1 MRFIYGM
8 MGFKMDQAN
17 GGQGGGGGG
26 GGGQGGGQGAGGQG
40 GGQGGGGGES
50 AETKALRERA
60 EAAERELKALR
71 EKNNPSG
78 GGGGNN
84 SDPDLREKAEKERR
98 ENEEKARDV
107 KAVEGAVKFNM
118 GLKEFTEK
126 NKELLPKE
134 VGDIVRLSDRESYG
148 SEVARANALKA
159 SIMQSYFLVEANL
172 TDLTAS
178 QKESVAEFLKLSKTG
193 RESKAAELYNAVF
206 EPALEMHKKL
216 HKAQEIVRAK
226 NGYASGGSSAMDT
239 YKQKLLEAAKRGII
253 NRKKGA

>member
-17 GGQGGGGGG
+17 GGQGGGSGG
-26 GGGQGGGQGAGGQG
+26 GGGQGGGQGGQ

-50 AETKALRERA
+50 PEMKAMRERA
-60 EAAERELKALR
+60 EAAERRAAELEK
-71 EKNNPSG
+71 KNNPAG
-78 GGGGNN
+78 GGGNNN

-98 ENEEKARDV
+98 ENEEKQRDV
-107 KAVEGAVKFNM
+107 KAVESAVKFNM
-118 GLKEFTEK
+118 GLKEFSEK
-126 NKELLPKE
+126 NKDLLPKE
-134 VGDIVRLSDRESYG
+134 VADILRLSDRESYG

-159 SIMQSYFLVEANL
+159 AIMQSYFLVEANL
-172 TDLTAS
+172 ADLTAS

-226 NGYASGGSSAMDT
+226 NGYAGSGSSAMDT